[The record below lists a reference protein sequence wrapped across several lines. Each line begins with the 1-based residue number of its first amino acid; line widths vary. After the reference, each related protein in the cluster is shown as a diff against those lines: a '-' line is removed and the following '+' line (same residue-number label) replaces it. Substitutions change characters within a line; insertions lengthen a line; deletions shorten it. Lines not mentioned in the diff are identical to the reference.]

1 MITVGIDE
9 VGRGCWA
16 GPVVAGAVILDN
28 NIDGLTDS
36 KLLSKKQ
43 REKLDKD
50 IRANISAIGIGWVEP
65 AIVDLI
71 GINKAVGLAMHRAL
85 EMISVEYDEI
95 IIDGNINY
103 LESNPKSRAII
114 KADYSVP
121 SVSAASIIAKVAR
134 DDYMAELVEKYPD
147 YGFEKHVG
155 YGTALHVEKLKKHGV
170 TDEHRLS
177 YKPIKALLKDVK

>member
-16 GPVVAGAVILDN
+16 GPVVAGAVILSSE
-28 NIDGLTDS
+28 IKGLTDS

-43 REKLDKD
+43 REELDKA
-50 IRANISAIGIGWVEP
+50 IRSNITAIGIGWVEP
-65 AIVDLI
+65 SIVDLI
-71 GINKAVGLAMHRAL
+71 GINKAVGLAMYRAL

-103 LESNPKSRAII
+103 LDKNPKSRAII
-114 KADYSVP
+114 KADFSVP
-121 SVSAASIIAKVAR
+121 SVSAASIVAKVAR
-134 DDYMAELVEKYPD
+134 DNYMAELSLKYPE

-155 YGTALHVEKLKKHGV
+155 YGTALHIEKLKEHGV
-170 TDEHRLS
+170 SDQHRRS
-177 YKPIKALLKDVK
+177 YKPIKVLLKKSK